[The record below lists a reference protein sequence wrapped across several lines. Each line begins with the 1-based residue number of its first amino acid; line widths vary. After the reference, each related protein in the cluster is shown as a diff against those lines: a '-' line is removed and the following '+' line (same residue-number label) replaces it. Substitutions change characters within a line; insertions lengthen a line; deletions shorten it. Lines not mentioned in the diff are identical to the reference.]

1 MSRVPYIV
9 TEKQQ
14 RYTMGTL
21 FVEKDKQQR
30 KTADSDAHHTPLHNL
45 LPVS

>member
-14 RYTMGTL
+14 RYTITL
-21 FVEKDKQQR
+21 FLITEVHQVWYPVEK
-30 KTADSDAHHTPLHNL
+30 LFFF
-45 LPVS
+45 